1 MATNGNEPAL
11 GDASWGTTEMKAA
24 LTEGT
29 TEPQVEPQTEPNKP
43 KPTPDG
49 WVTAAPYK
57 YDEYGQDGNHEW
69 DSNAKVYEWDGE
81 TGDVGPEYPELELEL
96 FGAPE
101 TRVSH
106 GIDFSK

>member
-1 MATNGNEPAL
+1 MAGYGNEPAI
-11 GDASWGTTEMKAA
+11 GDAAWGTAEMKAA
-24 LTEGT
+24 LTEGA
-29 TEPQVEPQTEPNKP
+29 TEPQPEPNKP
-43 KPTPDG
+43 KPTPNG
-49 WVTAAPYK
+49 WVEARPYK
-57 YDEYGQDGNHEW
+57 YDEYGKDGNHEW

-101 TRVSH
+101 ARVSH